1 MKEEYIEMFGII
13 SNICFTSSLLPQI
26 IKILKTKKTED
37 ISIVFLGICIMG
49 EVFFILYDSY
59 RDIGT
64 VVYSA
69 YASLV
74 LYNIILFLCFYYKKK
89 RLTINNTDL
98 IENNTNI
105 ENKTN
110 IETIIL

>member
-26 IKILKTKKTED
+26 VKILKTKKTED

-49 EVFFILYDSY
+49 EVFFILYDAY

-74 LYNIILFLCFYYKKK
+74 LYNVILFLCFYYKKK